1 MSVGTDD
8 GDAGISV
15 ELSQHLGAGPGGPAG
30 VGSGWTSTTA
40 WLVAGA
46 VLALLVLVT
55 WWIAAP
61 GRRQGQWRG
70 RGAELAL
77 RRYEHRRPPRRG
89 RSTGSGLDRPG
100 SGPNVTRQDR
110 MRER

>member
-1 MSVGTDD
+1 MVGTDD
-8 GDAGISV
+8 GDAGTGV
-15 ELSQHLGAGPGGPAG
+15 EIWQHLSAGPGGPAG

-77 RRYEHRRPPRRG
+77 RRYELRRPHRRA
-89 RSTGSGLDRPG
+89 RSTGSEIPRPG
-100 SGPNVTRQDR
+100 VGSDEPGP
-110 MRER
+110 

>member
-1 MSVGTDD
+1 MVGTDD
-8 GDAGISV
+8 GDAGTSV
-15 ELSQHLGAGPGGPAG
+15 EIGQHLSAGPGGPAG

-61 GRRQGQWRG
+61 GRRQGKWRG

-77 RRYEHRRPPRRG
+77 RRYELRSPRRG
-89 RSTGSGLDRPG
+89 RSTGPELEGRG
-100 SGPNVTRQDR
+100 SGPDEPGLWQSR
-110 MRER
+110 ME

>member
-1 MSVGTDD
+1 MTVRTDVGDVGT
-8 GDAGISV
+8 SV
-15 ELSQHLGAGPGGPAG
+15 EIGQHLSAGPGGPAG
-30 VGSGWTSTTA
+30 VGSGWTSTAA

-61 GRRQGQWRG
+61 GRRQGTWRG

-77 RRYEHRRPPRRG
+77 RRYELRRPSRRD
-89 RSTGSGLDRPG
+89 RLTGEELERPG
-100 SGPNVTRQDR
+100 SSPEEPGPGRSRID
-110 MRER
+110 

>member
-1 MSVGTDD
+1 MTDAET
-8 GDAGISV
+8 GV
-15 ELSQHLGAGPGGPAG
+15 EIGQQLNAGPGGLVG
-30 VGSGWTSTTA
+30 VGSGWSTTA
-40 WLVAGA
+40 WLVAGT

-77 RRYEHRRPPRRG
+77 RRYELRRPPRGG
-89 RSTGSGLDRPG
+89 RSAGSKPERPG
-100 SGPNVTRQDR
+100 GGSDESGP
-110 MRER
+110 